1 MEEKKLKIQAKKLAK
16 RKNRIKVNK
25 RRMNSLLNAESR
37 VKSSSA
43 VSSEMNSLMS
53 PSSAW
58 FEEASDVMIETS
70 DLFREKRTSD
80 EKHSRSK
87 C

>member
-1 MEEKKLKIQAKKLAK
+1 MEEKKLKMEAKNLAK
-16 RKNRIKVNK
+16 RKNRIEVNK

-43 VSSEMNSLMS
+43 VSSEINSLMLS
-53 PSSAW
+53 SSAW
-58 FEEASDVMIETS
+58 FEEASDIMIETS

>member
-1 MEEKKLKIQAKKLAK
+1 MEEKKLKMEAKNLAK
-16 RKNRIKVNK
+16 RKNRIEVNK

-43 VSSEMNSLMS
+43 VSSEINSLMLS
-53 PSSAW
+53 SSAW